1 MNRSHLKIDIVSDV
15 VCPWCVIGY
24 KKLSEAMTQ
33 LNDEISFEV
42 NWKPYE
48 LHPEIPNEGLD
59 KKEYYQMKFGESL
72 GSRDKFNF
80 ISEEGKKVG
89 LEFNFKKSKIL
100 PNTLLAHRLLW
111 LCRSKDMQDV
121 LAEALFHAYF
131 TEGRDIGNKNE
142 LIEISSENGLNKKEI
157 KEFFQTN
164 IGHKEVLREENRA
177 REMNIFSV
185 PTYIFNKKYLLVGGQ
200 ESDTF
205 KAYIKKVIEV
215 DSKNSKTSYA
225 LF

>member
-1 MNRSHLKIDIVSDV
+1 MNRSQLKIDIVSDV
-15 VCPWCVIGY
+15 VCPWCAIGY
-24 KKLSEAMTQ
+24 KKLSKAMTQ
-33 LNDEISFEV
+33 LDDEISFEV

-48 LHPEIPNEGLD
+48 LHPEIPKEGFD
-59 KKEYYQMKFGESL
+59 KKEYYKIKFGESS
-72 GSRDKFNF
+72 GSNDKFNF

-89 LEFNFKKSKIL
+89 LEFNFKKSKNL
-100 PNTLLAHRLLW
+100 PNTFLAHRLLW

-121 LAEALFHAYF
+121 LAEALFYAYF
-131 TEGRDIGNKNE
+131 TDGRDVGNTDE
-142 LIEISSENGLNKKEI
+142 LIEISSENGLNREEI

-164 IGHKEVLREENRA
+164 IGHEEVLREENRA

-215 DSKNSKTSYA
+215 ESKNSKTLNA
-225 LF
+225 

>member
-1 MNRSHLKIDIVSDV
+1 MNRSQLKIDIVSDV
-15 VCPWCVIGY
+15 VCPWCAIGY

-33 LNDEISFEV
+33 LDDQISFEV

-48 LHPEIPNEGLD
+48 LHPEIPKEGFD
-59 KKEYYQMKFGESL
+59 KKEYYKIKFGKS
-72 GSRDKFNF
+72 SRSSDKFDF
-80 ISEEGKKVG
+80 INEEGKKAG
-89 LEFNFKKSKIL
+89 LEFNFKKSKNL
-100 PNTLLAHRLLW
+100 PNTFLAHRLLW

-131 TEGRDIGNKNE
+131 TDGRDVGNTDE
-142 LIEISSENGLNKKEI
+142 LIEISTENGLNREEI

-164 IGHKEVLREENRA
+164 IGHEEVLREENRA
-177 REMNIFSV
+177 REMSIFSV

-215 DSKNSKTSYA
+215 ESKNSKTLNA
-225 LF
+225 

>member
-1 MNRSHLKIDIVSDV
+1 MNRSQLKIDIVSDV
-15 VCPWCVIGY
+15 VCPWCAIGY
-24 KKLSEAMTQ
+24 KKLSEAMNK
-33 LNDEISFEV
+33 LDDEISFEV

-48 LHPEIPNEGLD
+48 LHPEIPREGFD
-59 KKEYYQMKFGESL
+59 KKEYYKIKFGESS
-72 GSRDKFNF
+72 GASDKFNF

-89 LEFNFKKSKIL
+89 LEFNFKKSKNL
-100 PNTLLAHRLLW
+100 PNTFLAHRLLW

-121 LAEALFHAYF
+121 IAEALFHAYF
-131 TEGRDIGNKNE
+131 TDGRDVGNEDE
-142 LIEISSENGLNKKEI
+142 LIEISSENGLNKQEI

-177 REMNIFSV
+177 REMNILSV

-205 KAYIKKVIEV
+205 EAYMKKVIEV
-215 DSKNSKTSYA
+215 ESKNSKTLNA
-225 LF
+225 

>member
-1 MNRSHLKIDIVSDV
+1 MNRSQLKIDIVSDV
-15 VCPWCVIGY
+15 VCPWCAIGY

-33 LNDEISFEV
+33 LEDQISFEV

-48 LHPEIPNEGLD
+48 LHPEIPKEGFD
-59 KKEYYQMKFGESL
+59 KKEYYKIKFGES
-72 GSRDKFNF
+72 SASNDKFNF

-89 LEFNFKKSKIL
+89 LEFNFKKSKNL
-100 PNTLLAHRLLW
+100 PNTFLAHRLLW
-111 LCRSKDMQDV
+111 LCRSKDLQDV

-131 TEGRDIGNKNE
+131 TDGRDIGNTDE
-142 LIEISSENGLNKKEI
+142 LIEISSENGLNRGEI

-164 IGHKEVLREENRA
+164 IGHEEVLREENRA

-215 DSKNSKTSYA
+215 ESKNSKPLNA
-225 LF
+225 

>member
-1 MNRSHLKIDIVSDV
+1 MNRSQLKIDIVSDI
-15 VCPWCVIGY
+15 VCPWCAIGY

-33 LNDEISFEV
+33 LDDEISFEV

-48 LHPEIPNEGLD
+48 LHPEIPKEGFD
-59 KKEYYQMKFGESL
+59 KKEYYKIKFGKSS
-72 GSRDKFNF
+72 GSNDRFNF
-80 ISEEGKKVG
+80 ISDEGKKVG
-89 LEFNFKKSKIL
+89 LEFNFKKSKNL
-100 PNTLLAHRLLW
+100 PNTFLAHRLLW
-111 LCRSKDMQDV
+111 LCRSKNIQDT

-131 TEGRDIGNKNE
+131 TDGRDIGDQDE
-142 LIEISSENGLNKKEI
+142 LIEIASENGLNREEI
-157 KEFFQTN
+157 RKFFQTN
-164 IGHKEVLREENRA
+164 IGYDEVLREENRA

-215 DSKNSKTSYA
+215 ESKNSKTLNA
-225 LF
+225 

>member
-1 MNRSHLKIDIVSDV
+1 MNRSQLKIDIVSDV
-15 VCPWCVIGY
+15 VCPWCAIGY
-24 KKLSEAMTQ
+24 KKLSKAMTQ
-33 LNDEISFEV
+33 LDDEISFEV

-48 LHPEIPNEGLD
+48 LHPEIPKGGFD
-59 KKEYYQMKFGESL
+59 KKEYYKIKFG
-72 GSRDKFNF
+72 GSSGSSDKFNF
-80 ISEEGKKVG
+80 ISEEGRKVG
-89 LEFNFKKSKIL
+89 LEFNFKKSKNL
-100 PNTLLAHRLLW
+100 PNTFLAHRLLW

-131 TEGRDIGNKNE
+131 TDGRDVGNIDE
-142 LIEISSENGLNKKEI
+142 LIEISTENGLNREEI

-164 IGHKEVLREENRA
+164 VGHEEVLREENRA

-215 DSKNSKTSYA
+215 ELKNSKTLNA
-225 LF
+225 

>member
-1 MNRSHLKIDIVSDV
+1 MNRSQLKIDIVSDV
-15 VCPWCVIGY
+15 VCPWCAIGY

-33 LNDEISFEV
+33 LDDQISFEV

-48 LHPEIPNEGLD
+48 LHPEIPKEGFD
-59 KKEYYQMKFGESL
+59 KKEYYKIKFGESS
-72 GSRDKFNF
+72 GSNDKFNF

-89 LEFNFKKSKIL
+89 LEFNFKKSKNL
-100 PNTLLAHRLLW
+100 PNTFLAHRLLW

-131 TEGRDIGNKNE
+131 TDGRDVGNTDE
-142 LIEISSENGLNKKEI
+142 LIEISSENGLNREEI

-164 IGHKEVLREENRA
+164 IGHEEVLREENRA

-205 KAYIKKVIEV
+205 EAYIKKVIEV
-215 DSKNSKTSYA
+215 ESKNSKTLNA
-225 LF
+225 

>member
-1 MNRSHLKIDIVSDV
+1 MNRSQLKIDIVSDV
-15 VCPWCVIGY
+15 VCPWCAIGY

-33 LNDEISFEV
+33 LDDDISFDI

-48 LHPEIPNEGLD
+48 LHPEIPKEGFD
-59 KKEYYQMKFGESL
+59 KKEYYKIKFGESS
-72 GSRDKFNF
+72 GSSDRFNF
-80 ISEEGKKVG
+80 ITEEAKKVG
-89 LEFNFKKSKIL
+89 LEFNFKKSKNL
-100 PNTLLAHRLLW
+100 PNTFLAHRLLW
-111 LCRSKDMQDV
+111 FCRSKNKQHV

-131 TEGRDIGNKNE
+131 SDGRDVGDKDE
-142 LIEISSENGLNKKEI
+142 LIEISSENGLNREEI

-164 IGHKEVLREENRA
+164 IGHEEVLREENRA

-205 KAYIKKVIEV
+205 KAYINKVIEV
-215 DSKNSKTSYA
+215 ESKNSKTLNA
-225 LF
+225 

>member
-15 VCPWCVIGY
+15 VCPWCAIGY

-33 LNDEISFEV
+33 LDDEISFEV

-48 LHPEIPNEGLD
+48 LHPEIPKEGFD
-59 KKEYYQMKFGESL
+59 KKEYYKIKFGESS
-72 GSRDKFNF
+72 GSKDKFNF

-89 LEFNFKKSKIL
+89 LEFNFKKSKNL

-121 LAEALFHAYF
+121 LAEALFYAYF
-131 TEGRDIGNKNE
+131 TDGRDVGNTDV
-142 LIEISSENGLNKKEI
+142 LIEISSENGLNRDEI

-164 IGHKEVLREENRA
+164 IGHEEVLREENRA

-215 DSKNSKTSYA
+215 ESKNSKTLNA
-225 LF
+225 

>member
-1 MNRSHLKIDIVSDV
+1 MNRSQLKIDIVSDV
-15 VCPWCVIGY
+15 VCPWCAIGY
-24 KKLSEAMTQ
+24 KKLSEAMNK
-33 LNDEISFEV
+33 LDDEISFEV

-48 LHPEIPNEGLD
+48 LHPEIPREGFD
-59 KKEYYQMKFGESL
+59 KKEYYKIKFGESS
-72 GSRDKFNF
+72 GASDKFNF

-89 LEFNFKKSKIL
+89 LEFNFKKSKNL
-100 PNTLLAHRLLW
+100 PNTFLAHRLLW

-121 LAEALFHAYF
+121 IAEALFHAYF
-131 TEGRDIGNKNE
+131 TDGRDVGNEDE
-142 LIEISSENGLNKKEI
+142 LIEISSENGLNKQEI

-205 KAYIKKVIEV
+205 KAFIKKVIEV
-215 DSKNSKTSYA
+215 DSKDSKTLNA
-225 LF
+225 

>member
-1 MNRSHLKIDIVSDV
+1 MNRSQLKIDIVSDV
-15 VCPWCVIGY
+15 VCPWCAIGY

-33 LNDEISFEV
+33 LDDQISFEV

-48 LHPEIPNEGLD
+48 LHPEIPKEGFD
-59 KKEYYQMKFGESL
+59 KKEYYKIKFGESS
-72 GSRDKFNF
+72 GSSDKLNF

-89 LEFNFKKSKIL
+89 LEFNFKKSKNL
-100 PNTLLAHRLLW
+100 PNTFLAHRLLW

-121 LAEALFHAYF
+121 LAEALFQAYF
-131 TEGRDIGNKNE
+131 TDGRDVGNTDE
-142 LIEISSENGLNKKEI
+142 LIEISTENGLNREEI
-157 KEFFQTN
+157 KKFFQTN
-164 IGHKEVLREENRA
+164 IGHEEVLREENRA

-215 DSKNSKTSYA
+215 ESKNSKTLNA
-225 LF
+225 